1 MSEVAHLLN
10 IYAVF
15 VPSYQTGVGLHSA
28 PLIGAPFGLYR
39 PEGEL
44 RAVFA
49 HDHRKARA
57 ACQHWRES
65 GRKGLRGGCD
75 QAILLGND
83 PLYGGLGG
91 EFTII
96 TASKL
101 NGPLVLRHE
110 LGHSLI
116 DVGEEYE
123 GGYAYFGVNSDKPA
137 RLAHLKWSHMLSS
150 PSDLRVEDVRTVLQA
165 YPWHNLTTSPW
176 SHTFTLRP
184 PSSYPTALFAASLS
198 SIPYASHIDIR
209 INGTP
214 VDLESAFLKGE
225 WEGSKDRRWL
235 VLPLAFDFRGR
246 HAHVARNVT
255 IEVKLTEEGK
265 KEVEGRGGKVLSSVE
280 LIQYGTSDKFNGTS
294 GHIGAFP
301 TVAENGSITLRP
313 TNEGC
318 LMRRVHYPSFCSVC
332 KAGLRDSLHRKI
344 MRKTLQR
351 P

>member
-1 MSEVAHLLN
+1 MTS
-10 IYAVF
+10 
-15 VPSYQTGVGLHSA
+15 S
-28 PLIGAPFGLYR
+28 
-39 PEGEL
+39 
-44 RAVFA
+44 
-49 HDHRKARA
+49 
-57 ACQHWRES
+57 
-65 GRKGLRGGCD
+65 
-75 QAILLGND
+75 
-83 PLYGGLGG
+83 
-91 EFTII
+91 II

-123 GGYAYFGVNSDKPA
+123 GGEYLAFGAVSAGNVVDSIGYAYFGLNSDKPA

-280 LIQYGTSDKFNGTS
+280 LIQYGTSDKSVRFHLSYQNGCV
-294 GHIGAFP
+294 P
-301 TVAENGSITLRP
+301 
-313 TNEGC
+313 
-318 LMRRVHYPSFCSVC
+318 RR
-332 KAGLRDSLHRKI
+332 
-344 MRKTLQR
+344 
-351 P
+351 